1 VTSYENLPGLTE
13 KKASSDV
20 LDNEKGKYSLGGS
33 KESKGNINLNT
44 YVMTKNYIEK
54 IEDGVRKHT
63 KIVCDNAGNCAQKE
77 VVTKLVAVS
86 PTVAIKSYEGSDN
99 VIRGLDTTAKVDNAI
114 NSNNL
119 TKLLAW
125 CASVSTAEVFAY
137 TYEKSIKLSGETTLN
152 QAIYKVVLIDTENNI
167 LNIRNAVSRD
177 IIELFEI
184 TSSESTR
191 IEFVQ
196 KGITKQ
202 QAILTL
208 LNYLNIDKS
217 EMIAIGDGENDI
229 SMLELAEM
237 PVAMGNAN
245 NEVKKYAKLITDTND
260 NSGVGK
266 ALKQLLEL

>member
-1 VTSYENLPGLTE
+1 MYKIAFIDLDGTLLNSQKQMSEFDCEIL
-13 KKASSDV
+13 KQAS
-20 LDNEKGKYSLGGS
+20 KQ
-33 KESKGNINLNT
+33 I
-44 YVMTKNYIEK
+44 
-54 IEDGVRKHT
+54 
-63 KIVCDNAGNCAQKE
+63 KIVFASARGF
-77 VVTKLVAVS
+77 S
-86 PTVAIKSYEGSDN
+86 RIKPYVEQIETNNNNNFTLAFNG
-99 VIRGLDTTAKVDNAI
+99 GLLLTNSEQTRLIDNAI

-119 TKLLAW
+119 TKLLNW

-137 TYEKSIKLSGETTLN
+137 TYEKSLKLSGETTLN

-167 LNIRNAVSRD
+167 SSIRNSVPMD
-177 IIELFEI
+177 IIKLFEI

-245 NEVKKYAKLITDTND
+245 NEVKNYAKLITDTND